1 MAGKK
6 KIVKE
11 DSVEETPKSNVSKV
25 IVVIMSQN
33 HTDHKTE
40 REFTPE
46 VHGADFQKLA
56 DMFIEINKNQVL
68 DVRHE

>member
-33 HTDHKTE
+33 HADHKTE
-40 REFTPE
+40 REFTLE
-46 VHGADFQKLA
+46 VHGANFQKLA
-56 DMFIEINKNQVL
+56 DMFIETNKNQVL